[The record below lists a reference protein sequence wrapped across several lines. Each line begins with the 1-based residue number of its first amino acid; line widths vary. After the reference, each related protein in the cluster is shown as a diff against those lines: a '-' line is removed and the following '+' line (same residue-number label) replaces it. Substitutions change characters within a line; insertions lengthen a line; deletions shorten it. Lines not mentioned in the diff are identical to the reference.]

1 MKKLLS
7 ERAATFCLLL
17 ILALLVVM
25 HLLIL
30 AGIIPFALVW
40 GGRLQNQ
47 AQMLRFETVSVLVNM
62 LLLAVVALRAGLL
75 RVRLHP
81 IAGRILLGLMAGLF
95 LLNTVGNLLSA
106 HPFEQMVFTPLTLVL
121 FLLSLRLAWYAPGNN
136 SFPANPL

>member
-1 MKKLLS
+1 
-7 ERAATFCLLL
+7 
-17 ILALLVVM
+17 
-25 HLLIL
+25 
-30 AGIIPFALVW
+30 
-40 GGRLQNQ
+40 
-47 AQMLRFETVSVLVNM
+47 M

>member
-17 ILALLVVM
+17 ILALLVVL

-62 LLLAVVALRAGLL
+62 LMLTVVALRAGLL

-136 SFPANPL
+136 SLPANPL